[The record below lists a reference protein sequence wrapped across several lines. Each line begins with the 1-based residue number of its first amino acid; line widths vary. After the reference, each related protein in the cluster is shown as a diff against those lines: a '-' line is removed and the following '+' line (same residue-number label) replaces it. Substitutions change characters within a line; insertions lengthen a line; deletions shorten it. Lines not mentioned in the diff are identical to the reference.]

1 MEERTPGDDWI
12 SSRDLM
18 ERHGISR
25 ATLNNY
31 IKAGLLPRP
40 AVGGAREGMKGTKK
54 IGYFPP
60 ESLARMEEIRRL
72 KDNGRSMEEIAGIL
86 SRGSVPAQGEEKKA
100 APVPPPRKPPV
111 PAAESP
117 AVGPAA
123 AGPAAAEPSGADL
136 PHPACYVNRSLK
148 IQWVNDQYRELFSLR
163 DGSGKT
169 EDPGDG
175 ERFPGRLWDGW
186 KDRWTGAGAVLDVH
200 LAMIRT
206 VLPEERVLALFESV
220 PDPETGDLLRQR
232 VLRCPAHEKTFAL
245 KTFLGLEKRT
255 GGKDCFELHGLC
267 CREGILFVWERADR
281 RPPETGT
288 PPAAKPLPGDRGK
301 MEIAG
306 EFIVLTARLEGRV
319 RLCAELPSREY
330 GELAGEIGGLLG
342 EEIGKHGGIPGNFEE
357 DRIHGYFPWNGFRGN
372 IAGKAITCAVSL
384 RNRLKEY
391 GRARAERKKRDLS
404 LSLGI
409 GVGWGTGT
417 LREEGGLEK
426 SRRSFAGEALHRS
439 AGLASF
445 AAGGTIL
452 AMKELVEKAEN
463 DRCSFHYGVLKKKS
477 GGDERMEGMFFRIVD
492 RREEGAVLTEEVRE
506 AAFLAIAEIF
516 GERKKE

>member
-72 KDNGRSMEEIAGIL
+72 KDNGRAMEEIAGIL

-100 APVPPPRKPPV
+100 APVPRRGSPPFLR
-111 PAAESP
+111 
-117 AVGPAA
+117 
-123 AGPAAAEPSGADL
+123 
-136 PHPACYVNRSLK
+136 RSLRR
-148 IQWVNDQYRELFSLR
+148 WGLRRRNRPARTFPSRLLREPLFEDSVGKRPVQGTLFA
-163 DGSGKT
+163 SGRVRKK
-169 EDPGDG
+169 EGPGDG

-186 KDRWTGAGAVLDVH
+186 KDRWTGVGAVLDAH

-206 VLPEERVLALFESV
+206 VLPEERVLALFGSV

-281 RPPETGT
+281 RPPETRP

-330 GELAGEIGGLLG
+330 GELIGEIGGLLG
-342 EEIGKHGGIPGNFEE
+342 GEIGKHGGIPGNFEE
-357 DRIHGYFPWNGFRGN
+357 DRIHGYFPGTVSREILQGKRLYAPFR
-372 IAGKAITCAVSL
+372 
-384 RNRLKEY
+384 
-391 GRARAERKKRDLS
+391 
-404 LSLGI
+404 
-409 GVGWGTGT
+409 
-417 LREEGGLEK
+417 
-426 SRRSFAGEALHRS
+426 
-439 AGLASF
+439 
-445 AAGGTIL
+445 
-452 AMKELVEKAEN
+452 
-463 DRCSFHYGVLKKKS
+463 
-477 GGDERMEGMFFRIVD
+477 
-492 RREEGAVLTEEVRE
+492 
-506 AAFLAIAEIF
+506 
-516 GERKKE
+516 